1 MDEHRKQHL
10 IFLEEIIQRMNKN
23 SFQLKGL
30 SVTIFVA
37 LMGFSEKIPQGVF
50 WKIAW
55 LMGLILWALDAYYL
69 QQERK
74 FRGIYK
80 DIAVGDPS
88 IPVYTMPLENYTGD
102 RYDYTSSFFSRT
114 MILYPCLMGIAW
126 VL

>member
-1 MDEHRKQHL
+1 MDEDHKQHL

-30 SVTIFVA
+30 SVTLFVA
-37 LMGFSEKIPQGVF
+37 LMGFSEKMPQGAF
-50 WKIAW
+50 WKIAL
-55 LMGLILWALDAYYL
+55 LMGFVLWALDAYYL

-80 DIAVGDPS
+80 DVAAGESP
-88 IPVYTMPLENYTGD
+88 IPVYTMPLENYTGG
-102 RYDYTSSFFSRT
+102 RYDYKSSFLSRT
-114 MILYPCLMGIAW
+114 MMLYPCLMVIAW

>member
-1 MDEHRKQHL
+1 MDEDHKQHL

-30 SVTIFVA
+30 SVTLFVA
-37 LMGFSEKIPQGVF
+37 LMGFSEKMPQGAF
-50 WKIAW
+50 WKIA
-55 LMGLILWALDAYYL
+55 L

-80 DIAVGDPS
+80 DVAAGESP
-88 IPVYTMPLENYTGD
+88 IPVYTMPLENYTGG
-102 RYDYTSSFFSRT
+102 RYDYKSSFLSRT
-114 MILYPCLMGIAW
+114 MMLYPCLMVIAW